1 MASSITKQLRPS
13 IDKQKTVRIPPKNP
27 EEALDKSDVAGMS
40 PMQISRM
47 TCDELIR
54 VIRAS
59 QLPLLRPD
67 TDEQLEFQDRPTLE
81 RLVYLSRCCCRNQG
95 C

>member
-13 IDKQKTVRIPPKNP
+13 IEKQKTARIPLKQP
-27 EEALDKSDVAGMS
+27 EDALDKSDVAELS
-40 PMQISRM
+40 LLKISRM

-54 VIRAS
+54 VIRAA

-67 TDEQLEFQDRPTLE
+67 ADEQLEFQDRPTLE
-81 RLVYLSRCCCRNQG
+81 RLVYLARRCCRNQG

>member
-13 IDKQKTVRIPPKNP
+13 VEKQKTVRIPLKQP
-27 EEALDKSDVAGMS
+27 EEALDKSDVAELS
-40 PMQISRM
+40 LLQISRM

-54 VIRAS
+54 VIRAA

-67 TDEQLEFQDRPTLE
+67 VDEQLEFQDRPTLE
-81 RLVYLSRCCCRNQG
+81 RLVYLARRCCRNQG